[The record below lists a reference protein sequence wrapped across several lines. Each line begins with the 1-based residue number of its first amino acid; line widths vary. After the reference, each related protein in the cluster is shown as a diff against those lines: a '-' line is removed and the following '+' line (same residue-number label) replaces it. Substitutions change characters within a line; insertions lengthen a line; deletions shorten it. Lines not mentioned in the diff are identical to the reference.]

1 MTELTRVPAPGSP
14 FDRWSAAVVG
24 LLVVTIVALA
34 TEPWGSTRTPA
45 DPTPSPYLARSS
57 SIRTAPGHDAAGP
70 PLAVRTYRPDA
81 FGSKPPGPA
90 WAIRTPERITPV
102 PSVGFDDP
110 VDVAS
115 GPVVDLG
122 TAGDVDAIV
131 ISGPPGANLDAI
143 RLWRFNERGPPERQ
157 DLASLR
163 SPWPSASAWAVGL
176 RSPEMPADQVLAW
189 QSGLYRLD
197 LLVGPAG
204 RIRMVMLSVR
214 SAGEPDLGAAL
225 APSDT
230 DRVADS
236 GFRTSILRRLPPA
249 ANLWTVGE
257 ILTGWARPSA
267 PGDCQVAQVWR
278 ARGPD
283 AECWPVPIGPT
294 TALGVNLPVGQRI
307 TAIALTELDPLPGP
321 VALRSDLAVGGRP
334 GLAALRIPTGRL
346 PDGIYRLTVRVAN
359 GGDLHWY
366 VEIGPEGRRTA
377 VINAFVTEYQR

>member
-14 FDRWSAAVVG
+14 FDRWSAAVGG

-45 DPTPSPYLARSS
+45 DPTPSPHLARSNS
-57 SIRTAPGHDAAGP
+57 SRTGPGP

-81 FGSKPPGPA
+81 FGPQPPGPA
-90 WAIRTPERITPV
+90 WAIRTPGRVTPV

-131 ISGPPGANLDAI
+131 ISGPPGADLDTI
-143 RLWRFNERGPPERQ
+143 RLWRFNERGPPGRQ
-157 DLASLR
+157 DLARLG

-176 RSPEMPADQVLAW
+176 RSPGMPADQVLAW
-189 QSGLYRLD
+189 QPGLYRLD
-197 LLVGPAG
+197 LLIEPAG
-204 RIRMVMLSVR
+204 HIRMVMLSVGP
-214 SAGEPDLGAAL
+214 AGDPDLRAAL
-225 APSDT
+225 GPSDVE
-230 DRVADS
+230 RVADS
-236 GFRTSILRRLPPA
+236 GFQTSILRRLPAA

-267 PGDCQVAQVWR
+267 AGDCQVAQIWR

-283 AECWPVPIGPT
+283 AGCWPVPIGPT
-294 TALGVNLPVGQRI
+294 TALGVNLPVGQQI
-307 TAIALTELDPLPGP
+307 TAITLTELDPLPGP
-321 VALRSDLAVGGRP
+321 VALRSDLVVRGRP
-334 GLAALRIPTGRL
+334 GLAALRFPDGQL
-346 PDGIYRLTVRVAN
+346 PDGIYRLTVRVAD
-359 GGDLHWY
+359 GSDRHWY
-366 VEIGPEGRRTA
+366 VEVGPEGRRA
-377 VINAFVTEYQR
+377 AAINAFVTGSQR